1 MAHLTYF
8 DTVAE
13 YNEYINSEDYVSPNI
28 SYCADA
34 DAVFMKENFIPSVTL
49 VFNIT
54 STGSQKIANTLDG
67 MKAMRIDGQLLAQN
81 EAYHSFT
88 SAGEHTVEYQFRK
101 QNEIPNE
108 VFYDYYAFSSV
119 TRADLSNVTKIGNKN
134 FFNFKNTQFGDLVI
148 NGSIGDECFRNNSG
162 ITSVVVNGDIGSYN
176 FNGTSGLT
184 TATINGN
191 IGDSCFQEI
200 KGLAELT
207 INGNAGSYN
216 FSYSRDLSAITI
228 NGNIENNNF
237 NTYNESL
244 TDVYIDGNVGN
255 SNFNGITTITSMTI
269 NGNSV
274 GNYNNFYGF
283 DTLHIKGNL
292 GMSNTIN
299 NIKHLIVDGNMDS
312 GNSPGTGLEDI
323 VIGGNIGNGNISNVS
338 TLTAVTISGDVGS
351 SNIIACAN
359 IETVK
364 IGGTINPGSN
374 FNNDTHIFNLVEV
387 GGDVDSGNNFN
398 CNENLTS
405 RITISG
411 SAKGG
416 GCTFLSGDTLT
427 IKGNCENHTINYWK
441 NVTIEGNFTGSGTQF
456 IGVQNVRIKGDVTG
470 AGINWKPDPNSI
482 LAKQSFIIEGSLI
495 NGGSFNNITGPMIQV
510 GGSIGSGCFNTIEV
524 TDVTDYTVHGN
535 VGIGCFLN
543 VSGLTDVTVNGNV
556 SDNCFGWYGAYTS
569 SITSLTLT
577 ENCTSYGGY
586 SGDTTCALLSLTIQA
601 LTPPTLENT
610 LPTTVAIYVPASAV
624 DTYKAASGWSTYAS
638 QIQAI
643 PNE

>member
-8 DTVAE
+8 DTIEE
-13 YNEYINSEDYVSPNI
+13 YNAYINSEDYVSPNI

-34 DAVFMKENFIPSVTL
+34 DAVFMKEDFIPS
-49 VFNIT
+49 IT
-54 STGSQKIANTLDG
+54 VEYTISTAGETKLANTTKG
-67 MKAMRIDGQLLAQN
+67 VKAMKIDGQLIGENRTTYAF
-81 EAYHSFT
+81 ST
-88 SAGEHTVEYQFRK
+88 AGVHTVEYQFRR
-101 QNEIPNE
+101 QTTLPDD
-108 VFYDYYAFSSV
+108 FFSGKYGNQFTAITNV
-119 TRADLSNVTKIGNKN
+119 DLSSITYIGDYN
-134 FFNFKNTQFGDLVI
+134 FTYCPNIAFGDLEI
-148 NGSIGDECFRNNSG
+148 NGSVGNNCFQSSRG
-162 ITSVVVNGDIGSYN
+162 LTSVIVNGDIGDYN
-176 FNGTSGLT
+176 FSGTSGLT
-184 TATINGN
+184 RATINGN
-191 IGDSCFQEI
+191 IGDGNFGGVS
-200 KGLAELT
+200 GLTAVTVNGNVGSGNLNNCSNLTTVT
-207 INGNAGSYN
+207 INGNLDSGN
-216 FSYSRDLSAITI
+216 LSSH
-228 NGNIENNNF
+228 N
-237 NTYNESL
+237 L

-255 SNFNGITTITSMTI
+255 GNFGGVSSITSMTI
-269 NGNSV
+269 NGTSV
-274 GNYNNFYGF
+274 GNNNYFDGL
-283 DTLHIKGNL
+283 DTLHIKGDL
-292 GMSNTIN
+292 GTN
-299 NIKHLIVDGNMDS
+299 NSLYSIKHIIVDGNMGD
-312 GNSPGTGLEDI
+312 GNYASSTGIED
-323 VIGGNIGNGNISNVS
+323 VTVGGNIGNGNLGGAS
-338 TLTAVTISGDVGS
+338 TISAITIGGDVGS
-351 SNIIACAN
+351 GNFGGCGNIA
-359 IETVK
+359 TLKV
-364 IGGTINPGSN
+364 GGTVNAGSN
-374 FNNDTHIFNLVEV
+374 FSNGSHVFDLVEV
-387 GGDVDSGNNFN
+387 GGDVDSGNNFY

-416 GCTFLSGDTLT
+416 GCAFLSGDTLT
-427 IKGNCENHTINYWK
+427 IKGDCGSHTINYWK
-441 NVTIEGNFTGSGTQF
+441 NVTIEGDFTGSGTEF
-456 IGVQNVRIKGDVTG
+456 IGIQNVRIKGDVTG
-470 AGINWKPDPNSI
+470 AGINWKSDPNSI

-535 VGIGCFLN
+535 VGIGCFIN

-643 PNE
+643 SS